1 MNVEYLRGLLDKFM
15 YRDTFD
21 IMRQVRVTE
30 SYVDDFEQQLVAEGI
45 SCHLAQ
51 YGKQLYAHRDDR
63 SQKLTSDLR
72 LCCRPDVDVRTNDY
86 VIVHRQG
93 DEWHL
98 IAGEVFRYPTHLEV
112 SCRRRKE
119 AGQT

>member
-21 IMRQVRVTE
+21 IKRQVRVTE

-45 SCHLAQ
+45 PCHLAQ

-63 SQKLTSDLR
+63 SQKLTADLR
-72 LCCRPDVDVRTNDY
+72 LCCRPDVDVRPNDY

-98 IAGEVFRYPTHLEV
+98 IVGEVFRYPTHLEV

-119 AGQT
+119 AGQI

>member
-21 IMRQVRVTE
+21 IKRQVRVTE

-45 SCHLAQ
+45 PCHLAQ

-63 SQKLTSDLR
+63 SQRLTSDLR
-72 LCCRPDVDVRTNDY
+72 LDCAPDVDIRPNDY
-86 VIVHRQG
+86 LIVTHCGQTW
-93 DEWHL
+93 EL
-98 IAGEVFRYPTHLEV
+98 VAGEPFRYVSHQEI

-119 AGQT
+119 AGQN